1 MKKKHK
7 ILELW
12 PEKKPKKNKKNFIL
26 KKKIS
31 KFKFFLFFFF
41 QGMTLFKYQES
52 KNYIFEENLLKI
64 YPNSSQNDLENWL
77 KMAPEK
83 TYLRTNTLKTSRKK
97 LKEEIRKISDVKV
110 EENELLED
118 VIVMSSKNEQKS
130 ESLGGIHKPCGQ
142 ILV

>member
-1 MKKKHK
+1 
-7 ILELW
+7 
-12 PEKKPKKNKKNFIL
+12 
-26 KKKIS
+26 
-31 KFKFFLFFFF
+31 
-41 QGMTLFKYQES
+41 MTLFKYQES

-97 LKEEIRKISDVKV
+97 LNEEIRKISDVKV

-130 ESLGGIHKPCGQ
+130 QSLGGIHKPCGQ